1 MSEFDRESE
10 RCLNCDGHFR
20 HFPGCAFYTGEPVLS
35 LEERVA
41 VRAQIAIVEHA
52 RLARLS
58 SRNRAGHR
66 PERTAR

>member
-58 SRNRAGHR
+58 RR